1 MGNNAIL
8 AEALNENQQNIL
20 VSLMKVQISSKTSK
34 IIACFQEAEHY
45 FMDPVLSYWVSGL
58 MRADNDDPTW
68 TWAYCK
74 LRKGFLILNLTTLA
88 GQKVPPS
95 WSNWNEMA
103 VPNITG
109 HNQDC
114 MQYLSG
120 TAFGKGNTKS
130 SEKI

>member
-1 MGNNAIL
+1 
-8 AEALNENQQNIL
+8 
-20 VSLMKVQISSKTSK
+20 
-34 IIACFQEAEHY
+34 
-45 FMDPVLSYWVSGL
+45 MDPVLSYWWSGL
-58 MRADNDDPTW
+58 IRGDNDDPTW

-74 LRKGFLILNLTTLA
+74 LSKGSQNLNNHKTTLA
-88 GQKVPPS
+88 GQEVPPS

-120 TAFGKGNTKS
+120 TAYGKLGNTKS
-130 SEKI
+130 SSGKI

>member
-1 MGNNAIL
+1 MGDNAIL
-8 AEALNENQQNIL
+8 AEALNEDQQNIL
-20 VSLMKVQISSKTSK
+20 VSLMK
-34 IIACFQEAEHY
+34 EAEQY

-58 MRADNDDPTW
+58 IREDNDDPTW
-68 TWAYCK
+68 TWAYS
-74 LRKGFLILNLTTLA
+74 

-109 HNQDC
+109 HDQNC

-120 TAFGKGNTKS
+120 TAFGGEWMTFQCSNNYIQVHPLCQLPNSQGATTARS
-130 SEKI
+130 HN